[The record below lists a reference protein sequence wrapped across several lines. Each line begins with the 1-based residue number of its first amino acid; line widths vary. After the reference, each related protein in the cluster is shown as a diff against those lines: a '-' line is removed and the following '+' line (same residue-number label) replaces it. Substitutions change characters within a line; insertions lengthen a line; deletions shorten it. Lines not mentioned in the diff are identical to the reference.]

1 MEAQTE
7 LGALNDFFET
17 GLDVSNLQGRREHSV
32 CTISP
37 EFEHVDRWFRL
48 LSSSFHRSNSNEQ

>member
-37 EFEHVDRWFRL
+37 EFEHVDR
-48 LSSSFHRSNSNEQ
+48 